1 MLAGRIRQ
9 SGEAMH
15 DDNFRDRATAFA
27 AGAGSVVLIL
37 ALLATGVAEKLDT
50 SGGLAREQAI
60 EAIVLS
66 VLCACVTA
74 LATMRALEPIAGAL
88 DSVLVALRDAAGG
101 DLRIGFGKAAE
112 AVLPHLVASLEVL
125 LRRVR
130 SSIDNIQ
137 RLALHDPV
145 TDLPNR
151 VHFRRLVE
159 AHLNAGHRTGA
170 LLFIDLDRFKAVNDS
185 LGHAQ
190 GDALLGMFAARIR
203 VLLAVGSS
211 STVLARLAGDEF
223 TVLLPDCGGAEA
235 AAGVATAILA
245 ALEEPFDLAGQ
256 SVVINASIGVA
267 CLPRDGSDY
276 DTLMRNA
283 DTAMYH
289 AKALGRNQHHEYS
302 AELSKVARDRL
313 KLEVQLRE
321 ALQARQFELYFQ
333 PQVHADSGALVS
345 AEALLRWRHPSS
357 GLRLPGSFI
366 DVAEDS
372 GLIVEMGS
380 WVIDRTIATAAAWA
394 AAGIDCR
401 LSCNVSPRQ
410 IARPD
415 FVAHVRDCLARH
427 AVAPGRIEL
436 EITESLVMSNDA
448 ATIDTIAA
456 LRALGVSIAID
467 DFGTGYSNLAR
478 LKRLP
483 IDRLKIDRSLIQDV
497 AYSADARTIV
507 NAIVSLSHGLGYDCV
522 AEGVETT
529 LQADILSVIGC
540 ELLQGYS
547 IAEPTDEA
555 SFRAWAAA
563 RADRAPVQ
571 AQAFSKI

>member
-1 MLAGRIRQ
+1 
-9 SGEAMH
+9 MH

-50 SGGLAREQAI
+50 AGAHAREQAFESI
-60 EAIVLS
+60 LLS
-66 VLCACVTA
+66 VLAAAVTA
-74 LATMRALEPIAGAL
+74 LATMRALEPIARAL
-88 DSVLVALRDAAGG
+88 DGVLIALREAAGG
-101 DLRIGFGKAAE
+101 ELRIGFGKAAQQ
-112 AVLPHLVASLEVL
+112 VLPHLVASLEVL
-125 LRRVR
+125 LKRVR

-151 VHFRRLVE
+151 VHFRRIVE
-159 AHLNAGHRTGA
+159 AHLAAGSERGA

-203 VLLAVGSS
+203 VLLSVGSDEA
-211 STVLARLAGDEF
+211 VLARLAGDEF
-223 TVLLPDCGGAEA
+223 TVLLPGAAVPDEA
-235 AAGVATAILA
+235 AGAARRILR
-245 ALEEPFDLAGQ
+245 ALDEPFELAGQ
-256 SVVINASIGVA
+256 SVVINASIGIA
-267 CLPRDGSDY
+267 CLPKDGADY

-289 AKALGRNQHHEYS
+289 AKASGRNQHHAYS
-302 AELSKVARDRL
+302 AELNKAARDRL
-313 KLEVQLRE
+313 QLEVQLRE
-321 ALQARQFELYFQ
+321 ALQFEQLELFFQ
-333 PQVHADSGALVS
+333 PQVHAETGALVS
-345 AEALLRWRHPSS
+345 AEALLRWRHPSR
-357 GLRLPGSFI
+357 GLQAPGHFI
-366 DVAEDS
+366 EAAEES
-372 GLIVEMGS
+372 GLIVEIGR
-380 WVIDRTIATAAAWA
+380 WVIEEACRTAARWEAR
-394 AAGIDCR
+394 GFDCR

-415 FVAHVRDCLARH
+415 FVAHVRQSLEASGASPERL
-427 AVAPGRIEL
+427 EL

-448 ATIDTIAA
+448 GTIEKIAQ
-456 LRALGVSIAID
+456 LRALGLSIAID

-478 LKRLP
+478 LKKLP
-483 IDRLKIDRSLIQDV
+483 IDRLKIDRSLVQDV
-497 AYSADARTIV
+497 AFSADARTIV

-522 AEGVETT
+522 AEGVETP

-547 IAEPTDEA
+547 ISRPIDEA
-555 SFRAWAAA
+555 AFLAWSAERATPPAAA
-563 RADRAPVQ
+563 QLAT
-571 AQAFSKI
+571 IG

>member
-1 MLAGRIRQ
+1 
-9 SGEAMH
+9 
-15 DDNFRDRATAFA
+15 
-27 AGAGSVVLIL
+27 VLIL
-37 ALLATGVAEKLDT
+37 ALLATGVAEKLDA

-101 DLRIGFGKAAE
+101 DLRIGFSKAAE

-159 AHLNAGHRTGA
+159 AHLHVERTKGA

-190 GDALLGMFAARIR
+190 GDALLGMFAARMR
-203 VLLAVGSS
+203 VLLAVGSN
-211 STVLARLAGDEF
+211 STLLARLAGDEF
-223 TVLLPDCGGAEA
+223 TVLLPEIDDPA
-235 AAGVATAILA
+235 AAAAVAHRILR

-289 AKALGRNQHHEYS
+289 AKALGRNQHHAYS

-321 ALQARQFELYFQ
+321 ALHARQFELYFQ
-333 PQVHADSGALVS
+333 PQVHAETGALVS
-345 AEALLRWRHPSS
+345 AEALLRWRHPTH

-372 GLIVEMGS
+372 GLIVEMGR
-380 WVIDRTIATAAAWA
+380 WVVERTAQTAAAWE
-394 AAGIDCR
+394 AAGLDCR
-401 LSCNVSPRQ
+401 LSCNVSPRE
-410 IARPD
+410 IARPG
-415 FVAHVRDCLARH
+415 FVAHVRHCLDTYG
-427 AVAPGRIEL
+427 VTPGRIEL

-448 ATIDTIAA
+448 ATIDTIAQ
-456 LRALGVSIAID
+456 LRSLGVSIAID

-522 AEGVETT
+522 AEGVETS
-529 LQADILSVIGC
+529 LQADILGVIGC

-555 SFRAWAAA
+555 SFLAWAAA
-563 RADRAPVQ
+563 RSDPAAL
-571 AQAFSKI
+571 AQAAL

>member
-1 MLAGRIRQ
+1 
-9 SGEAMH
+9 MH

-37 ALLATGVAEKLDT
+37 ALLATGVAEKLDSAGT
-50 SGGLAREQAI
+50 LAREQAI

-66 VLCACVTA
+66 VLAACVTA

-88 DSVLVALRDAAGG
+88 DAVLVGLREAASGE
-101 DLRIGFGKAAE
+101 LRVGFGKAAE

-130 SSIDNIQ
+130 TSIDNIQ

-151 VHFRRLVE
+151 VHFRRIVE
-159 AHLNAGHRTGA
+159 AHLLADPRRGA

-190 GDALLGMFAARIR
+190 GDALLGMFAARAR
-203 VLLAVGSS
+203 VLLSIGDD
-211 STVLARLAGDEF
+211 STTLARLAGDEF
-223 TVLLPDCGGAEA
+223 TVLLPQVEA
-235 AAGVATAILA
+235 PEEAVRIARRILTS
-245 ALEEPFDLAGQ
+245 LEESFDLAGQ
-256 SVVINASIGVA
+256 SVVINASIGIA
-267 CLPRDGSDY
+267 SIPKDGHDY
-276 DTLMRNA
+276 ETLMRNA

-289 AKALGRNQHHEYS
+289 AKALGRNQHHAYS
-302 AELSKVARDRL
+302 AELNKAARDRL
-313 KLEVQLRE
+313 QLEVQLRE
-321 ALQARQFELYFQ
+321 AAHAGQFELYFQ
-333 PQVHADSGALVS
+333 PQIHAESGALVS
-345 AEALLRWRHPSS
+345 AEALIRWKHPVH
-357 GLRLPGSFI
+357 GLRLPGTFI

-372 GLIVEMGS
+372 GLIVEIGE
-380 WVIDRTIATAAAWA
+380 WVVEQAIRTAAGWEAD
-394 AAGIDCR
+394 GLDCR

-410 IARPD
+410 IQRPG
-415 FVAHVRDCLARH
+415 FVAHVRNCLDRYK
-427 AVAPGRIEL
+427 VTPGKIEL
-436 EITESLVMSNDA
+436 EITESLVMSSDS
-448 ATIDTIAA
+448 ATIDTIAQ
-456 LRALGVSIAID
+456 LRALGLSIAID

-478 LKRLP
+478 LKKLP

-497 AYSADARTIV
+497 AYSAEARTIV

-522 AEGVETT
+522 AEGVETS

-547 IAEPTDEA
+547 IAEPADEA
-555 SFRAWAAA
+555 SFLSWAAA
-563 RADRAPVQ
+563 RASRPRQVQ
-571 AQAFSKI
+571 ALSIL

>member
-1 MLAGRIRQ
+1 
-9 SGEAMH
+9 MH

-37 ALLATGVAEKLDT
+37 ALLATGVAEKLDS

-88 DSVLVALRDAAGG
+88 DSVLIALRDAASG

-159 AHLNAGHRTGA
+159 AHLHAERHRGA

-190 GDALLGMFAARIR
+190 GDALLGMFAARMR
-203 VLLAVGSS
+203 VLLGVGSNS
-211 STVLARLAGDEF
+211 ILLARLAGDEF
-223 TVLLPDCGGAEA
+223 TVLLPEVDDPAEA
-235 AAGVATAILA
+235 AAVAHRILR

-267 CLPRDGSDY
+267 CLPKDGNDY

-289 AKALGRNQHHEYS
+289 AKALGRNQHHAYS

-333 PQVHADSGALVS
+333 PQVHAESGALVS
-345 AEALLRWRHPSS
+345 AEALLRWRHPVH

-372 GLIVEMGS
+372 GLIVDMGR
-380 WVIDRTIATAAAWA
+380 WVIERAVQTAAAWE
-394 AAGIDCR
+394 AAGLDCR
-401 LSCNVSPRQ
+401 LSCNVSPRE

-415 FVAHVRDCLARH
+415 FVPHVRHCLESHR
-427 AVAPGRIEL
+427 VTPGRLEL

-448 ATIDTIAA
+448 ATIDTIAQ

-478 LKRLP
+478 LKKLP
-483 IDRLKIDRSLIQDV
+483 IDRLKIDRSLVQDI

-522 AEGVETT
+522 AEGVETA

-555 SFRAWAAA
+555 SFLAWAAA
-563 RADRAPVQ
+563 RSSRPAL
-571 AQAFSKI
+571 AQAAL

>member
-1 MLAGRIRQ
+1 
-9 SGEAMH
+9 MH

-37 ALLATGVAEKLDT
+37 ALLATGVAEKLEL

-74 LATMRALEPIAGAL
+74 LATMRALEPIAAAL
-88 DSVLVALRDAAGG
+88 DSVLVALREAASGE
-101 DLRIGFGKAAE
+101 LRIGFGKAAE

-137 RLALHDPV
+137 RLALHDSV

-151 VHFRRLVE
+151 VHFRRIVE
-159 AHLNAGHRTGA
+159 AHLRSDRTRGA

-190 GDALLGMFAARIR
+190 GDALLGMFAARMR
-203 VLLAVGSS
+203 ALFGGSES
-211 STVLARLAGDEF
+211 VALARLAGDEF
-223 TVLLPDCGGAEA
+223 TVLVAESTSAESAAEA
-235 AAGVATAILA
+235 AARVLQ

-267 CLPRDGSDY
+267 CIPKDGGDY

-289 AKALGRNQHHEYS
+289 AKALGRSQHHAYS
-302 AELSKVARDRL
+302 TELNIAARDRL
-313 KLEVQLRE
+313 QLEAQLRE
-321 ALQARQFELYFQ
+321 AVHSHQFELYFQ
-333 PQVHADSGALVS
+333 PQIHADSGVLVS
-345 AEALLRWRHPSS
+345 AEALLRWRHPSQ

-372 GLIVEMGS
+372 GLIVEMGR
-380 WVIDRTIATAAAWA
+380 WVIDRTIETAAAWEA
-394 AAGIDCR
+394 RGFDCR

-415 FVAHVRDCLARH
+415 FVTHVRQCLEKH
-427 AVAPGRIEL
+427 GVAPSRIEL

-448 ATIDTIAA
+448 ATIETIAA
-456 LRALGVSIAID
+456 LRSTGVSIAID

-478 LKRLP
+478 LKNLP

-547 IAEPTDEA
+547 IAEPADEM
-555 SFRAWAAA
+555 SFLGWAAA
-563 RADRAPVQ
+563 RAQQTAS
-571 AQAFSKI
+571 AQAIL